1 MYTDSLV
8 SDTENHLKDVSHIT
22 QTADAS
28 ADALMFQPDSEY
40 YRVGILRSF
49 NLKFES
55 ASPQLVII
63 QLFDGIYL
71 KVNDP
76 NECQTGIDRANIT

>member
-1 MYTDSLV
+1 
-8 SDTENHLKDVSHIT
+8 
-22 QTADAS
+22 
-28 ADALMFQPDSEY
+28 MFQPDSEY

-76 NECQTGIDRANIT
+76 NECQTGIDRANITWRTDKKFQPGNPALIVNRRVPYT